1 MNTKTSTDNSC
12 QNEPIEPAPTV
23 GQNNPV
29 KLKDNWCSLEN
40 TYRKDDQNPEY
51 RQARRYL
58 QAHLEEKPAVSE
70 KKKSFFYGCL
80 ITYCALSLMQNG
92 VVVMHDAYNTLSS
105 VPQTIERNSR
115 VFFSPDAST
124 LTAPVQRALSTL
136 TLSAPIS
143 QLTGLIDPSSNTA
156 SLYWTI
162 DLKNN
167 SNMEREAQ
175 FELKLPRG
183 ASVSRATLWI
193 NGKPQEAAF
202 NTTGKVQAAYEYI
215 VVRHRDP
222 LLVTWKDA
230 QTIIVKA
237 APVPANGTPMRIRLG
252 LTAPLACDDRGIPV
266 LTFPGLENAN
276 FSMPESSLVHIESTK
291 PLSAEGKVGRV
302 VRGGFNSY
310 VFKAHSQGQEL
321 SRLKLQSLAPEE
333 ANTFAVRATHAP
345 KGTYIVATAT
355 GDSEGEAM
363 VLKRVTTLPDIPVLK
378 DEDAAHRVST
388 LWAAQEVQRLVGEG
402 RMAEAEELAS
412 TFRIVSPVSG
422 AVVLETENDYQTQ
435 GLHRE
440 QYRQTTYSG
449 DLSQNNLQVGS
460 MPTLQGA
467 TNGTLAPQGLSLGI
481 GSIASPSYP
490 QIQGAGS
497 VSALSNWFT
506 ASARDAALFDSP
518 EPQIPLP
525 FFSQAPSGGYIPP
538 SSDSNTIEGVNTA
551 GTVRVNNLVSLE
563 SLLSSG
569 SALFDG
575 GCLLASLYFLFAAG
589 KKLLGK
595 QKGALKDLAIG
606 LSLIAASAVWLIV
619 APILLVKALINR
631 AHAWLI
637 PKEPRPL
644 KSFDAAS

>member
-12 QNEPIEPAPTV
+12 QNEPVEPASTV
-23 GQNNPV
+23 GQKSPI
-29 KLKDNWCSLEN
+29 KLKDNWSSLEN
-40 TYRKDDQNPEY
+40 TYKKGEQHSEQQR
-51 RQARRYL
+51 ARRYL
-58 QAHLEEKPAVSE
+58 QTHLEEKPAVSE

-80 ITYCALSLMQNG
+80 LTYCALSLMQNG
-92 VVVMHDAYNTLSS
+92 VIVMHDAYNTLSAA
-105 VPQTIERNSR
+105 PQTIERNSR

-124 LTAPVQRALSTL
+124 LTAPIQRALSTL
-136 TLSAPIS
+136 TLTAPIS
-143 QLTGLIDPSSNTA
+143 QLTGLIDPSTNTA

-193 NGKPQEAAF
+193 NGQPQEAAF

-237 APVPANGTPMRIRLG
+237 APVPANGKPMRIRLG
-252 LTAPLACDDRGIPV
+252 LTTPLACDERGIPV

-321 SRLKLQSLAPEE
+321 SRLKLQSLAQEDS
-333 ANTFAVRATHAP
+333 NTFAVRATHAP
-345 KGTYIVATAT
+345 KGTYIVATVT

-363 VLKRVTTLPDIPVLK
+363 VLKRVTNLPNIPVLK

-449 DLSQNNLQVGS
+449 DLSQNNLQVGN

-481 GSIASPSYP
+481 GSIAGPSYP
-490 QIQGAGS
+490 QIHGAGS

-525 FFSQAPSGGYIPP
+525 FFIQAPSGRYTP
-538 SSDSNTIEGVNTA
+538 SAESNSITGVNTA

-619 APILLVKALINR
+619 APILLVKALINM
-631 AHAWLI
+631 AHARLI

-644 KSFDAAS
+644 KSSEAS